1 MLLRVLP
8 NKFPDKLTKFH
19 SRRKNMAMPLNQYQQ
34 TQVTTSSPEK
44 ILLMLYDGAINFSR
58 IAVEKAAKGDKSER
72 GRYVSKAQA
81 IVAELMNTLDHEV
94 GGDIA
99 AQLERLYMFIIN
111 EYVQANVNN
120 SVSSLE
126 NTIKILSIL
135 RETWVEAIEKVKR
148 EREAGIT
155 QKQGI
160 L

>member
-1 MLLRVLP
+1 
-8 NKFPDKLTKFH
+8 
-19 SRRKNMAMPLNQYQQ
+19 MAMPLNQYQQ

>member
-1 MLLRVLP
+1 
-8 NKFPDKLTKFH
+8 
-19 SRRKNMAMPLNQYQQ
+19 MAMPLNQYQQ

-58 IAVEKAAKGDKSER
+58 IAVEKAANGDKSER
-72 GRYVSKAQA
+72 GKYVSKAQA

-99 AQLERLYMFIIN
+99 IQLERLYMFIIN

-126 NTIKILSIL
+126 NTIKILSLL
-135 RETWVEAIEKVKR
+135 RETWIEAIEKVKR
-148 EREAGIT
+148 ERDAGIT
-155 QKQGI
+155 QNKGI
-160 L
+160 I